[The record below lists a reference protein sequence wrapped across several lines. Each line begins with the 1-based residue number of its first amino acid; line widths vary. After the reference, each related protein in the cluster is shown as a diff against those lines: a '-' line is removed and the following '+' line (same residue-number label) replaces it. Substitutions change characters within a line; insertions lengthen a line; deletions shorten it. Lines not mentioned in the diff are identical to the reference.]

1 MECTRAFLELALY
14 MPETIKTCTKYM
26 YIFIMNYSMTKFGF
40 LKLTCQKLS
49 TIGKTMKKA
58 SFAVPVIKLEIHNIR
73 QTRP

>member
-1 MECTRAFLELALY
+1 MECTMAFLELALY
-14 MPETIKTCTKYM
+14 MPETIKNM

-58 SFAVPVIKLEIHNIR
+58 SFAVPVIKLEIHNMR
-73 QTRP
+73 